1 MTTHDLAVPDES
13 QERQVFCVGFSHE
26 FVHAQRYYFEE
37 SDHDEFTHMVL
48 TNIKMTRE
56 LSALDFRSSQHKQCC
71 VRTEDWLE
79 FEKPPNWLKFYV
91 GRSLLA
97 NLVSCDKFCLGSGK

>member
-13 QERQVFCVGFSHE
+13 QERQVFCVGFKHD

-56 LSALDFRSSQHKQCC
+56 FLAHWIFAHRNTSSVVC
-71 VRTEDWLE
+71 VQ
-79 FEKPPNWLKFYV
+79 KSGSSLKNSKI
-91 GRSLLA
+91 G
-97 NLVSCDKFCLGSGK
+97 